1 MAATPAKGN
10 DMRKIR
16 RFNGEDGSEVS
27 DEDLNKMRQDQTDRM
42 ARIVNSSESSSRE
55 TPAATPVA
63 AAPKAKP
70 AIVTK
75 EQLQAFKTKYGADK
89 DLTDYMNKQQ
99 GLVRRKPATPPKT
112 VAPEVKKSEE
122 PPVKKSQPA
131 VSETR
136 TPKRARNLTDMLG
149 ITTPYKSGGSVSAA
163 SKRGDGCATKGKTKG
178 RMI

>member
-1 MAATPAKGN
+1 MK
-10 DMRKIR
+10 KVR

-42 ARIVNSSESSSRE
+42 ARLADESVGSSRVLE
-55 TPAATPVA
+55 TP

-75 EQLQAFKTKYGADK
+75 EQLQAFKAKYGADK

>member
-1 MAATPAKGN
+1 MDEFTAYRQEKPA
-10 DMRKIR
+10 
-16 RFNGEDGSEVS
+16 
-27 DEDLNKMRQDQTDRM
+27 QDPF
-42 ARIVNSSESSSRE
+42 AEIPIE
-55 TPAATPVA
+55 
-63 AAPKAKP
+63 PKAKP
-70 AIVTK
+70 KVVTK
-75 EQLQAFKTKYGADK
+75 EQLQAFKAKYGADK